1 MRAQRILIFEPCC
14 LDVGNARLWRGPEA
28 THLTRKAFAVLHY
41 LVEHARQLVTK
52 DELLEVVW
60 SETHVSEAALAVCI
74 REIRQAL
81 GDHPRTPRFI
91 ETVHGRGYR
100 FLATV
105 TVADRLPETHETAL
119 LRRLPPPSARVAPP
133 FSRLRPGLLVG
144 REAELV
150 HVQQWLAQ
158 ALRGERQVGFVTGET
173 GIGKTTLVE
182 AFIERVGGVGALW
195 IGRGQ
200 CIEQYGAGEAYLP
213 VLEALGRLCR
223 GPEGQRFIA
232 LLGQYA
238 PSWLVQM
245 PALLGAADR
254 DALQRRGL
262 GATRE
267 RMLRELAE
275 AVDILTAERPL
286 VLVLEDLHWS
296 DDATLAWLACVARRR
311 EPARL
316 LVIGT
321 YRPMDVLVRAHP
333 VRTVVQELQR
343 HGQCAELPLAYLTES
358 GVAAYLA
365 GRSAGRPLPEGL
377 ARLIQQRT
385 DGNPLFMVRVVDALV
400 RQGVL
405 QEGAA
410 GWTVPGGLAAV
421 ALALPESLRQLI
433 EQQLGQLSPEDRRVV
448 EAASVAGVE
457 FSAAAVSAGVHSE
470 GMDVEERCAALARR
484 EQFLQARGTVEWP
497 DGTVAA
503 RYGFIHAVYQ
513 EGVYERMPAGR
524 RVGLHQRIGARQ
536 EAGYGVQAWEI
547 AAELAVHFE
556 RGRDTPRAVQY
567 RWQAGR
573 KALQRSAHQ
582 EAIAHLTKGLELLT
596 TLPDTPERRLQ
607 ELVMQASLGTP
618 LIATKGWAAP
628 EVATAYTRA
637 QALWEQVGEPPQFCW
652 VLYGLCAW
660 QAMRAQWQTAQ
671 ALMERL
677 LTLAQRVPNPTL
689 RMHAHLGLGGILYC
703 LGAFAAV
710 RAQVDQGLALYDP
723 QTHNPYV
730 SDAVQDPAAVG
741 HCVAAGALWHLGYP
755 EQARQ
760 RLDAA
765 LTRAQEL
772 AHPFTLAQ
780 VFYYATMFA
789 LVRREVQVAGAR
801 ADALITLATAQEFP
815 FQLAGGLLCRGRIL
829 IEQGRHEEGVR
840 QIRQSLAAHRATGA
854 EAGQP
859 YALAFLARAYGQAG
873 QSDKGQQVLD
883 EALALVHHTGE
894 RCYEAELYRL
904 KGELLLQGG
913 KRHHTLADVEE
924 SFRQAVAVARRQQA
938 KSLELR
944 AALSLARLWQ
954 QQGQRAAAYELLAP
968 VYDWFTEGFDTADL
982 QEAKTLL
989 EELGG

>member
-1 MRAQRILIFEPCC
+1 MREQRLLIFEPFG

-41 LVEHARQLVTK
+41 LVEHAQQLVTK

-60 SETHVSEAALAVCI
+60 SQTHVSEAALAVCI

-81 GDHPRTPRFI
+81 GDHTRTPRFI

-105 TVADRLPETHETAL
+105 TVADHLPETRETAL
-119 LRRLPPPSARVAPP
+119 LRRLPPPASRVAPP
-133 FSRLRPGLLVG
+133 RARLRPGLLVG
-144 REAELV
+144 REAEFA

-158 ALRGERQVGFVTGET
+158 ALRGERQVGFVTGEA
-173 GIGKTTLVE
+173 GIGKTALVE
-182 AFIERVGGVGALW
+182 AFVEHVGGAVALW
-195 IGRGQ
+195 LGRGQ

-223 GPEGQRFIA
+223 GPEGPRFLA
-232 LLGQYA
+232 LLGQHA

-245 PALLGAADR
+245 PALLGVVDR
-254 DALQRRGL
+254 EALQRRGL
-262 GATRE
+262 GATRD

-296 DDATLAWLACVARRR
+296 DTATLAWLACVARRR

-333 VRTVVQELQR
+333 LRAVVQELQR
-343 HGQCAELPLAYLTES
+343 HGQCAELPLACLTEA

-365 GRSAGRPLPEGL
+365 ARSAGRPLPEGL
-377 ARLIQQRT
+377 ARLIQRRT
-385 DGNPLFMVRVVDALV
+385 DGNPLFMVRVVEAMV
-400 RQGVL
+400 RQGVV
-405 QEGAA
+405 QESAA
-410 GWTVPGGLAAV
+410 GWTVPGGLEAV
-421 ALALPESLRQLI
+421 ALELPESLWHLI

-457 FSAAAVSAGVHSE
+457 FSAAAVSAGVTSA

-513 EGVYERMPAGR
+513 EGVYERVPAGR
-524 RVGLHQRIGARQ
+524 RVWLHQRIGARQ
-536 EAGYGVQAWEI
+536 EAGYGAQAREI

-556 RGRDTPRAVQY
+556 RGRDARRAMQY

-573 KALQRSAHQ
+573 KAVQCSAHR
-582 EAIAHLTKGLELLT
+582 EAIAHLTRGLELLQ
-596 TLPDTPERRLQ
+596 TLPDTPERLLP
-607 ELVMQASLGTP
+607 ELALHASLGTP

-628 EVATAYTRA
+628 EVAIAYRRA
-637 QALWEQVGEPPQFCW
+637 QALWEQGGETPQHCW

-660 QAMRAQWQTAQ
+660 HAMRAEWQTAR

-677 LTLAQRVPNPTL
+677 LTLAQSVHHPTL
-689 RMHAHLGLGGILYC
+689 LMHAHLGLGGICYW

-710 RAQVDQGLALYDP
+710 RAHVEQGLAFYDP
-723 QTHNPYV
+723 LTHTPAV
-730 SDAVQDPAAVG
+730 SEAVHDPEVVG
-741 HCVAAGALWHLGYP
+741 RCFAAGALWHLGYP

-760 RLDAA
+760 HLETA
-765 LTRAQEL
+765 LTRAREL

-780 VFYYATMFA
+780 VLYWATTFA
-789 LVRREVQVAGAR
+789 LVRREVQVAREQAE
-801 ADALITLATAQEFP
+801 ALITLATVQGFP
-815 FQLAGGLLCRGRIL
+815 FELAGGLLCRGL
-829 IEQGRHEEGVR
+829 VLTEQGRPEEGR
-840 QIRQSLAAHRATGA
+840 QQIRQGLAAHQAIGA
-854 EAGQP
+854 AAGQP
-859 YALAFLARAYGQAG
+859 CALAFLARAYGHEG
-873 QSDKGQQVLD
+873 QGDKGQQMLD
-883 EALALVHHTGE
+883 EALAHVHRTGE

-913 KRHHTLADVEE
+913 KNPKTLVEVEE
-924 SFRQAVAVARRQQA
+924 RFRQAVAVARRQQA
-938 KSLELR
+938 KALELR
-944 AALSLARLWQ
+944 AATSLGRLWQ
-954 QQGQRAAAYELLAP
+954 QQGKRAEARQMLAE
-968 VYDWFTEGFDTADL
+968 VYGWFTEGLDTADL
-982 QEAKTLL
+982 QEAKALL
-989 EELGG
+989 DALT

>member
-1 MRAQRILIFEPCC
+1 MREQRILIFEPCY
-14 LDVGNARLWRGPEA
+14 LDVGNERLWCGPEV

-41 LVEHARQLVTK
+41 LVEHAQQLVTK

-60 SETHVSEAALAVCI
+60 SQTHVSEAALAVCI

-81 GDHPRTPRFI
+81 GDNPRTPRFI
-91 ETVHGRGYR
+91 ETVYGRGYR

-105 TVADRLPETHETAL
+105 TVADRLPETRETAL
-119 LRRLPPPSARVAPP
+119 PRRLTPLASSVAPP
-133 FSRLRPGLLVG
+133 LARLRPGLLVG
-144 REAELV
+144 REVEFV
-150 HVQQWLAQ
+150 HLQQWLAQ

-182 AFIERVGGVGALW
+182 AFVERVGGAGALW

-223 GPEGQRFIA
+223 GPEGQRFMA
-232 LLGQYA
+232 LLGQHA

-275 AVDILTAERPL
+275 AVEILTAERPL

-296 DDATLAWLACVARRR
+296 DYATLAWLACVARRR
-311 EPARL
+311 EQARL

-333 VRTVVQELQR
+333 LRTVIQELQR
-343 HGQCAELPLAYLTES
+343 HGQCAELPLAYLTEA
-358 GVAAYLA
+358 GVATYLVA
-365 GRSAGRPLPEGL
+365 RSAGRPLPEGL

-385 DGNPLFMVRVVDALV
+385 DGNPLFMVSVVDAMV

-410 GWTVPGGLAAV
+410 GWIVPGGLAAV
-421 ALALPESLRQLI
+421 ARELPESLRHLI
-433 EQQLGQLSPEDRRVV
+433 EQQLGQLSPEDQRVV

-457 FSAAAVSAGVHSE
+457 FSAAAVSAGVNSE
-470 GMDVEERCAALARR
+470 GIDVEERCAALARR

-513 EGVYERMPAGR
+513 EGVYERVPAGR
-524 RVGLHQRIGARQ
+524 RVWLHQRIGARQ
-536 EAGYGVQAWEI
+536 EAGYGAQAWEI
-547 AAELAVHFE
+547 AAELGVHFE

-567 RWQAGR
+567 LWQAGR

-582 EAIAHLTKGLELLT
+582 EAIAHLTKGLELLK

-607 ELVMQASLGTP
+607 ELALHAYLGTP

-628 EVATAYTRA
+628 EVATAYMRA
-637 QALWEQVGEPPQFCW
+637 HALWEQVGEMPQYCW
-652 VLYGLCAW
+652 VLYGRCAW
-660 QAMRAQWQTAQ
+660 HAMRAEWQTAR

-677 LTLAQRVPNPTL
+677 LTLAQRVHNPTL

-703 LGAFAAV
+703 LGAFAA
-710 RAQVDQGLALYDP
+710 AHKHVDQGLALYDP
-723 QTHNPYV
+723 LTHHPSV
-730 SDAVQDPAAVG
+730 SDAVQDPEVVG
-741 HCVAAGALWHLGYP
+741 RCYAAGALWHLGYP
-755 EQARQ
+755 EQARWH
-760 RLDAA
+760 LDAA

-780 VFYYATMFA
+780 VFYCATIVA
-789 LVRREVQVAGAR
+789 LVRREVQAAGAW
-801 ADALITLATAQEFP
+801 AEALITLATVQGFP
-815 FQLAGGLLCRGRIL
+815 FQLAGGMLCRGL
-829 IEQGRHEEGVR
+829 VFTEQRRSEEGMQ
-840 QIRQSLAAHRATGA
+840 QIRQGLAAHRTTGA

-859 YALAFLARAYGQAG
+859 YALAFLARAYGQEG

-883 EALALVHHTGE
+883 EALALVHQTGE

-913 KRHHTLADVEE
+913 KRPKMLVEVEE

-944 AALSLARLWQ
+944 AAMSLSRLWQ
-954 QQGQRAAAYELLAP
+954 QQGKQAEARELLAP
-968 VYDWFTEGFDTADL
+968 IYGWFTEGFDTADL

-989 EELGG
+989 EEL